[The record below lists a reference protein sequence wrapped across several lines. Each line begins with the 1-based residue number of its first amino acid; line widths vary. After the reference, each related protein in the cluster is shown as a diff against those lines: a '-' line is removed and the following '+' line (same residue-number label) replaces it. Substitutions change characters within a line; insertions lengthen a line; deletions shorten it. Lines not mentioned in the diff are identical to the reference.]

1 MKDEYYEQA
10 NWWFRSINIFV
21 PLILTRFLNL
31 KSWISISLVL
41 KDAFFCSCTTRA
53 MVHEVVRTSVVLPQM
68 LFGSRRHFSCAL
80 LFPPPPAH
88 VASLSRQSS
97 GRNTGRITY
106 ECMGMYIPT
115 LAPSLNQRA
124 TQDLCHV
131 PCVFPPNPFSGYYT
145 DKNPPEK
152 AKFYPIVVENHLVE
166 AFAPSSCPLWH
177 KEMHH
182 LFCWLLIA
190 LSLPTMHH
198 HKICSLINNHLIV
211 DIIIS

>member
-1 MKDEYYEQA
+1 MPSFA
-10 NWWFRSINIFV
+10 VAR
-21 PLILTRFLNL
+21 P
-31 KSWISISLVL
+31 
-41 KDAFFCSCTTRA
+41 AA

-106 ECMGMYIPT
+106 EYSTYFGSFP
-115 LAPSLNQRA
+115 NQRA

-145 DKNPPEK
+145 VINPPEK
-152 AKFYPIVVENHLVE
+152 AKFYPIVVENHLVA
-166 AFAPSSCPLWH
+166 AFAPSSCPL
-177 KEMHH
+177 
-182 LFCWLLIA
+182 
-190 LSLPTMHH
+190 
-198 HKICSLINNHLIV
+198 
-211 DIIIS
+211 